1 MRTVR
6 LRAGLEA
13 ADGDNLIQG
22 PNTHGEGAGSPAE
35 NSEGAVVEGLER
47 RDGAVALDP
56 DEACGEELGWQF
68 AGQLGARIV
77 PGQRKSRSI

>member
-6 LRAGLEA
+6 LGVRCRTGLEV
-13 ADGDNLIQG
+13 ADGDDLVQG
-22 PNTHGEGAGSPAE
+22 PNMYGEGAGSPAE

-56 DEACGEELGWQF
+56 DEAGGEELGWQF
-68 AGQLGARIV
+68 AGQLGA
-77 PGQRKSRSI
+77 